1 MLALVALAA
10 MGCVQFFRKVA
21 GSNRVYGPS
30 YMVIS
35 AICIAVF
42 GAGIHIVDG
51 RAFELSLEMTG
62 LASLG
67 GAIAGIGIFSIL
79 LAFKRSGEGSVLFP
93 IAGLSVLVAVALSIV
108 VYQEAVTGAKIVG
121 MGLGVISITMLSR

>member
-1 MLALVALAA
+1 MHS
-10 MGCVQFFRKVA
+10 CFRC
-21 GSNRVYGPS
+21 RV
-30 YMVIS
+30 
-35 AICIAVF
+35 
-42 GAGIHIVDG
+42 HIVEG
-51 RAFELSLEMTG
+51 RTFELSLEMAG

-79 LAFKRSGEGSVLFP
+79 LAFKRGGEGSVLFP

-108 VYQEAVTGAKIVG
+108 VYKEAVTGARIVG